1 MVAKYLTQTERDILF
16 KELSNVQQEYLT
28 NFLKRGKKTAFASIL
43 AQQKGEGSEEDY
55 KGYRQHFGKKPR

>member
-28 NFLKRGKKTAFASIL
+28 NFLKEERKPLLLVYWHNKRRRIRGRLQAHFNKLAFS
-43 AQQKGEGSEEDY
+43 
-55 KGYRQHFGKKPR
+55 